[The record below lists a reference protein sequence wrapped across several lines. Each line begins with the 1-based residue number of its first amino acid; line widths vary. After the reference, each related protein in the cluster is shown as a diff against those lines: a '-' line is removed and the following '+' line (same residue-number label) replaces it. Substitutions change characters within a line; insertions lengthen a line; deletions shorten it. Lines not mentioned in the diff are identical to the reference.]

1 MFHHLSPFPSMVAT
15 TLVGLGNGHS
25 HDHEDEHS
33 ESSDR
38 MVVGNQLVADMTV
51 YSLGTQTKKV
61 SQHCV
66 VYLYG
71 PFSFSSS
78 SLQSSCHPRASSLSS
93 TLHPLAIKQRRL
105 LFCYWLVS
113 SDKNKSKL
121 NKDSMQSTWC
131 GNRRRQISACVDVI
145 SINVNAHSSLSSNP
159 HQIKKLPPFL
169 KIHIDM
175 L

>member
-113 SDKNKSKL
+113 SDKNKSKV
-121 NKDSMQSTWC
+121 NKDSMRSTWC

-145 SINVNAHSSLSSNP
+145 SINVNAQLTFFKSPSDKKASSFFKNT
-159 HQIKKLPPFL
+159 HR
-169 KIHIDM
+169 
-175 L
+175 